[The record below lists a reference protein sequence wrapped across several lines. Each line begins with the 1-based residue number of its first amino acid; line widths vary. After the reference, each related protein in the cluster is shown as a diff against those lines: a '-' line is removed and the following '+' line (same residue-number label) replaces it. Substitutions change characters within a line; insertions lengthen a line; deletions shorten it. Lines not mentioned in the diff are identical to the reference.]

1 MRRKS
6 GEPERTRHLKM
17 ALGHRK
23 DETLVYKAP
32 LGKSQ
37 DINPLIPELDALCEL
52 ARMRASIFDAVARF
66 AWRDF
71 HANGFE
77 NCVSRELVQSARWIN
92 DRNVILRPG
101 GKGITNAKR
110 SDYPEADTLLRE

>member
-1 MRRKS
+1 MHMRRKS
-6 GEPERTRHLKM
+6 AEPERTRHLKM

-37 DINPLIPELDALCEL
+37 DINPLIPELGARCEL
-52 ARMRASIFDAVARF
+52 ARMRASIFAR
-66 AWRDF
+66 RDF

-77 NCVSRELVQSARWIN
+77 NCASRKLVQLAR
-92 DRNVILRPG
+92 
-101 GKGITNAKR
+101 
-110 SDYPEADTLLRE
+110 